1 MSIEV
6 LVPAGSFESLVT
18 AVNNGADAVYLGG
31 SSFSARANAVN
42 FSDDEIELGVRYAH
56 VRGAKVYVALNTLV
70 EDDKLYKAYEF
81 AKFCYK
87 AGVDALIVQDLGIL
101 SMLRKCFPDF
111 KLNGSTQMTIH
122 NLKGVRAAEKSG
134 LSRVVLSRELS
145 KEEIGKI
152 CADSKAEIE
161 IFAHGALCMCYSGQC
176 LMSSF
181 IGARSGNRGDCA
193 QPCRLPYTLLNHS
206 GNPVIE
212 NKYLLS
218 LKDLCL
224 IDNIGDLESIGVNS
238 IKIEGRMKSPS
249 YVAMTSNLYNKY
261 RHGGKVDKADID
273 DLQSVFSRNG
283 FTKGYFENN
292 TGRHMLNMDDNNDN
306 VYKNIT
312 QRAKERAE
320 ELVKNISKKIKVSV
334 SFTARLGDT
343 ATLCVWDDD
352 GNSVTVN
359 GNTAV
364 EKAIKVALAEERIS
378 EQLRKTG
385 GTPFEIDELILD
397 IGENISMP
405 VKEINDLRRRALEKM
420 ENERSL
426 VSGRDKYNDFSFNIV
441 KSTSGISFTASASNY
456 EQAKA
461 LSKTSAKR
469 IYIPQT
475 VFDAHKGE
483 FSSDRYFVTLP
494 AIERFGKEATGY
506 ERICT
511 SNFSQIY
518 DDADVKH
525 GGFRMNVFNSMSV
538 KFLAESGFSSAC
550 LSPEMNM
557 AQIKE
562 ISKDI
567 DVEVIA
573 YGYLPVMTVQ
583 NCVIKSAYGKCSCDG
598 SVHYLKDRKGVL
610 FPVINDKDS
619 CTNIILNS
627 APIYMGDKMAD
638 LSRSGVACA
647 MLNFTTE
654 SSDDIYN
661 IFKLYENGLAYDG
674 KFTRG
679 HFYRGV

>member
-6 LVPAGSFESLVT
+6 LVPAGSLESLVT

-42 FSDDEIELGVRYAH
+42 FTNDEIERAVRYAH
-56 VRGAKVYVALNTLV
+56 IRGAKVYVALNTLV
-70 EDDKLYKAYEF
+70 EDDKLNEAYEF
-81 AKFCYK
+81 AAFCYK

-101 SMLRKCFPDF
+101 SMLKTCFPDF

-122 NLKGVRAAEKSG
+122 NLKGVHAAEKAG

-145 KEEIGKI
+145 KEEISTI
-152 CADSKAEIE
+152 CSNAKAEIE
-161 IFAHGALCMCYSGQC
+161 VFAHGALCMCYSGQC

-181 IGARSGNRGDCA
+181 IGGRSGNRGDCA
-193 QPCRLPYTLLNHS
+193 QPCRLPYTLLDDS
-206 GNPVIE
+206 GNTICQ
-212 NKYLLS
+212 NKYILS

-224 IDNIGDLESIGVNS
+224 IENIGELESIGVNS

-261 RHGGKVDKADID
+261 RHGGKVDREDVD

-283 FTKGYFENN
+283 FTKGYFENS
-292 TGRHMLNMDDNNDN
+292 TGRHMLNFDDNNDN

-320 ELVKNISKKIKVSV
+320 ELLKNISKKIRVSA
-334 SFTARLGDT
+334 SFTAHLGNA

-359 GNTAV
+359 SNALA
-364 EKAIKVALAEERIS
+364 EKAIKVPLTKKRIS
-378 EQLRKTG
+378 EQLKKTG
-385 GTPFEIDELILD
+385 GTPFEIEELILD

-405 VKEINDLRRRALEKM
+405 VKEINDLRRRALEGM
-420 ENERSL
+420 ENQRSL
-426 VSGRDKYNDFSFNIV
+426 VSGRDNIKEFSFNIV
-441 KSTSGISFTASASNY
+441 KATPEISFTASASNY
-456 EQAKA
+456 EQAKS
-461 LSKTSAKR
+461 LTKTSAKR
-469 IYIPQT
+469 IYIPQD
-475 VFDAHKGE
+475 VFDAHKDE

-494 AIERFGKEATGY
+494 AIERSGREAEGY
-506 ERICT
+506 DRICT

-518 DDADVKH
+518 DNAALKH
-525 GGFRMNVFNSMSV
+525 GGFRMNVFNSMGV
-538 KFLAESGFSSAC
+538 KFLAENGYGSIC

-557 AQIKE
+557 TQIKAV
-562 ISKDI
+562 SKDI
-567 DVEVIA
+567 ETEVIA
-573 YGYLPVMTVQ
+573 YGYLPVMTVK
-583 NCVIKSAYGKCSCDG
+583 NCITKSAYGKCACNG

-610 FPVINDKDS
+610 FPVINDKTN
-619 CTNIILNS
+619 CTNVILNS

-638 LSRSGVACA
+638 LARSGVAYA

-661 IFKLYENGLAYDG
+661 IFSLYENGLSYD
-674 KFTRG
+674 KNFTRG